1 VRFRLT
7 DLSIRIETEGSEGDP
22 SITHDHGTLSKAT
35 IYIVKTQNF
44 NINHFYFRD
53 FIIFNIFN
61 YQIKFNS
68 KSFTLKSKNV

>member
-1 VRFRLT
+1 VPFRLT
-7 DLSIRIETEGSEGDP
+7 DLSIRIEAEGSEGDP

-61 YQIKFNS
+61 QHNKYSEIFENFSIK
-68 KSFTLKSKNV
+68 